1 MTEPALPAGLR
12 ELTPARVGLG
22 RSGTALPTEELLR
35 FAADHAV
42 AREAV
47 HATWDVAGARAALAA
62 RGWSPRV
69 VATQIGDRSQYLRRP
84 DLGRRLAP
92 ADRQALAAIAGS
104 ADVALVLSDGL
115 SATAAE
121 RHGPGLVADLAD
133 RLVDRGLS
141 VAVVAA
147 PFARVGLLDD
157 VGEALAARAVMIVIG
172 ERPGLSAPDNLS
184 IYFEVAP
191 QLGRTD
197 ADRNCLSNIRPGAFA
212 PDAAAAAAV
221 ELLLHGLELG
231 VSGTALKAASPQ
243 KNLGTT

>member
-1 MTEPALPAGLR
+1 MSEPVIAADLR
-12 ELTPARVGLG
+12 RLTPARVGLG
-22 RSGTALPTEELLR
+22 RSGTGLPTAELLQ
-35 FAADHAV
+35 FAADHAI

-47 HATWDVAGARAALAA
+47 HATWDVAGARADLAE
-62 RGWSPRV
+62 RGWPSRT
-69 VATQIGDRSQYLRRP
+69 VATQVSDRALYLRRP

-92 ADRQALAAIAGS
+92 ADRESLAAIAGS

-121 RHGPGLVADLAD
+121 RHGPSLVADLAD
-133 RLVDRGLS
+133 RLVDRGLT
-141 VAVVAA
+141 VALVVA

-157 VGEALAARAVMIVIG
+157 VGDALRARAALIVIG

-191 QLGRTD
+191 KLGRTD

-221 ELLLHGLELG
+221 ELLLRGLELG
-231 VSGTALKAASPQ
+231 VSGTALKAAGPQ
-243 KNLGTT
+243 PNLGT